1 MNNNTLYLSNLSYNR
16 DRNGLKSLLAP
27 FGRILNIK
35 IVMEPTTQQSR
46 GMAFV
51 EMSSAQE
58 AKTAMDA
65 LDQKSIDGRTL
76 KVKYATP
83 LKQTSIS
90 RVVKVDAKDKKQ
102 KDLDFKDVQLMKKA
116 RNEARRARK
125 PF

>member
-65 LDQKSIDGRTL
+65 LDQKIIDGRTL

-102 KDLDFKDVQLMKKA
+102 KDLDFRDVQLMKKA
-116 RNEARRARK
+116 RNDARRARK

>member
-65 LDQKSIDGRTL
+65 LDQKIIDGRTL

-102 KDLDFKDVQLMKKA
+102 KDLDFRDVQLMKKA

>member
-65 LDQKSIDGRTL
+65 LDQKTVDGRTL

>member
-16 DRNGLKSLLAP
+16 DRNGIKSLLAP

-51 EMSSAQE
+51 EMSSAQD
-58 AKTAMDA
+58 AKSAMDA
-65 LDQKSIDGRTL
+65 LDQKIIDGRTL

-102 KDLDFKDVQLMKKA
+102 KDLDFRDVQLMKKA

>member
-65 LDQKSIDGRTL
+65 LDQKIIDGRTL

>member
-51 EMSSAQE
+51 EMSSAQD
-58 AKTAMDA
+58 AKSAMDA
-65 LDQKSIDGRTL
+65 LDQKIIDGRTL

-102 KDLDFKDVQLMKKA
+102 KDLDFRDVQLMKKA
-116 RNEARRARK
+116 RNDARRARK